1 MITIFTPTYNRK
13 KYLYKLKKSLDKQ
26 TNKEFEWVVVDDGS
40 NDGTEDEVES
50 WKKSNLDY
58 DIKYI
63 KQENQGKHIA
73 FNLGVKKASYN
84 WIICVDSDDTLTD
97 DAVMII
103 NHDIQKTSH
112 AEVGIIYPRIMTG
125 SNIND
130 ESWEKIDNTK
140 LDVMDLHD
148 LYHINESAIVM
159 KKSIISKYQFP
170 KFGNEK
176 FLPESWL
183 YQKLIAEGKFW
194 ALNKPLYCSKYL
206 QNGLTNNI
214 WKLWKN
220 NPNGVL
226 DILRE
231 KYYLISKKYK
241 RKYRFIDHLKCII
254 NLNTLCIVTNK
265 NFLQETP
272 SKFLSLITYLPS
284 LYFVKLRYR

>member
-1 MITIFTPTYNRK
+1 M
-13 KYLYKLKKSLDKQ
+13 YKLKNSLDRQ
-26 TNKEFEWVVVDDGS
+26 TDKDFEWVVVDDGS
-40 NDGTEDEVES
+40 SDGTEDEVKS

-58 DIKYI
+58 EIKYV

-73 FNLGVKKASYN
+73 FNLGVRNASYS

-103 NHDIQKTSH
+103 NHDIQKISYR
-112 AEVGIIYPRIMTG
+112 EVGIVYPQIMNG
-125 SNIND
+125 GKSD
-130 ESWEKIDNTK
+130 DKLWKKIDNTE
-140 LDVMDLHD
+140 LDIMDLHD

-159 KKSIISKYQFP
+159 RKNIISKYQFP
-170 KFGNEK
+170 KYGNEK

-206 QNGLTNNI
+206 KNGLTNNI

-226 DILRE
+226 NILKE
-231 KYYLISKKYK
+231 QYYLISQKYK
-241 RKYRFIDHLKCII
+241 RKYRFINHLKCII
-254 NLNTLCIVTNK
+254 NLNTLCMVTNK

-272 SKFLSLITYLPS
+272 SKFLSLITYFPS

>member
-13 KYLYKLKKSLDKQ
+13 KYLSKLKKSLDRQ
-26 TNKEFEWVVVDDGS
+26 TDKEFEWVIVDDGS
-40 NDGTEDEVES
+40 NDGTEDEVKS
-50 WKKSNLDY
+50 WEENDLEYK
-58 DIKYI
+58 IKYI
-63 KQENQGKHIA
+63 KQKNQGKHIA
-73 FNLGVKKASYN
+73 FNLGVKNASYN
-84 WIICVDSDDTLTD
+84 WIICVDSDDTLID

-103 NHDIQKTSH
+103 NHDIQKISYN
-112 AEVGIIYPRIMTG
+112 EVGIIYPRIMDDAN
-125 SNIND
+125 SNDDMWKKIN
-130 ESWEKIDNTK
+130 NTE

-159 KKSIISKYQFP
+159 RKSIIAKYQFP

-206 QNGLTNNI
+206 KSGLTNNI
-214 WKLWKN
+214 WNLWKN

-226 DILRE
+226 TILKE
-231 KYYLISKKYK
+231 KYYLVSKKYE
-241 RKYRFIDHLKCII
+241 RKNRFINHLKCII

-265 NFLQETP
+265 NLLQETP

>member
-13 KYLYKLKKSLDKQ
+13 KYLYKLKNSLDRQ
-26 TNKEFEWVVVDDGS
+26 TDKDFEWVVVDDGS
-40 NDGTEDEVES
+40 SDGTEDEVKS

-58 DIKYI
+58 EIKYV

-73 FNLGVKKASYN
+73 FNLGVRNASYS

-103 NHDIQKTSH
+103 NHDIQKISYR
-112 AEVGIIYPRIMTG
+112 EVGIVYPQIMNG
-125 SNIND
+125 GKSD
-130 ESWEKIDNTK
+130 DKLWKKIDNTE
-140 LDVMDLHD
+140 LDIMDLHD

-159 KKSIISKYQFP
+159 RKNIISKYQFP
-170 KFGNEK
+170 KYGNEK

-206 QNGLTNNI
+206 KNGLTNNI

-226 DILRE
+226 NILKE
-231 KYYLISKKYK
+231 KYYLISQKYK
-241 RKYRFIDHLKCII
+241 GKYRFINHLKCII
-254 NLNTLCIVTNK
+254 NLNTLCMVTNK

-272 SKFLSLITYLPS
+272 SKFLSLITYFPS

>member
-13 KYLYKLKKSLDKQ
+13 KYLYKLKNSLDRQ
-26 TNKEFEWVVVDDGS
+26 TDKDFEWVVVDDGS
-40 NDGTEDEVES
+40 SDGTEDEVKS

-58 DIKYI
+58 EIKYV

-73 FNLGVKKASYN
+73 FNLGVRNASYS

-103 NHDIQKTSH
+103 NHDIQKISYR
-112 AEVGIIYPRIMTG
+112 EVGIVYPQIMNG
-125 SNIND
+125 GKSD
-130 ESWEKIDNTK
+130 DKLWKKIDNTE
-140 LDVMDLHD
+140 LDIMDLHD

-159 KKSIISKYQFP
+159 RKNIISKYQFP
-170 KFGNEK
+170 KYGNEK

-206 QNGLTNNI
+206 KNGLTNNI

-226 DILRE
+226 NILKE
-231 KYYLISKKYK
+231 EYYLISQKYK
-241 RKYRFIDHLKCII
+241 RKYRFINHLKCII
-254 NLNTLCIVTNK
+254 NLNTLCMVTNK

-272 SKFLSLITYLPS
+272 SKFLSLITYFPS

>member
-13 KYLYKLKKSLDKQ
+13 KYLYKLKNSLDRQ
-26 TNKEFEWVVVDDGS
+26 TDKDFEWVVVDDGS
-40 NDGTEDEVES
+40 SDGTEDEVKS

-58 DIKYI
+58 EIKYV

-73 FNLGVKKASYN
+73 FNLGVRNASYS

-103 NHDIQKTSH
+103 NHDIQKISYR
-112 AEVGIIYPRIMTG
+112 EVGIVYPQIMNG
-125 SNIND
+125 GKSD
-130 ESWEKIDNTK
+130 DKLWKKIDNTE
-140 LDVMDLHD
+140 LDIMDLHD

-159 KKSIISKYQFP
+159 RKNIISKYQFP
-170 KFGNEK
+170 KYGNEK

-206 QNGLTNNI
+206 KNGLTNNI

-226 DILRE
+226 NILKE
-231 KYYLISKKYK
+231 QYYLISQKYK
-241 RKYRFIDHLKCII
+241 RKYRFINHLKCII
-254 NLNTLCIVTNK
+254 NLNTLCMVTNK

-272 SKFLSLITYLPS
+272 SKFLSLITYFPS